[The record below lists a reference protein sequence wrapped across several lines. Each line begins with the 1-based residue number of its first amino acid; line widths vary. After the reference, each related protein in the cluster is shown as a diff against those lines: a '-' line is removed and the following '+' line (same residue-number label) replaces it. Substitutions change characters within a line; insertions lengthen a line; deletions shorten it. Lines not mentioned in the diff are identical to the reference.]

1 VAARVTGPRPAIA
14 GFIALTLLAGC
25 GVRGESSET
34 RIEPDDVPFELLEPT
49 PSVGQS
55 APDGPGGPGGQATI
69 FLDGGAG
76 LVPVVRE
83 LDEPARPADVLRALV
98 AGPTP
103 EEEAFGV
110 QTAITSGKAALSVRT
125 DGTLAVVELGDAF
138 FSQGADQ
145 VTALAQIVFTLTG
158 LEPITRIR
166 FLVGAEPAEVP
177 RADGVLTAEPVGRA
191 DFAPL
196 VPAATGT

>member
-1 VAARVTGPRPAIA
+1 VAARVTGPRLTIA
-14 GFIALTLLAGC
+14 GFVTLTFLAGC
-25 GVRGESSET
+25 GMRGQSTET
-34 RIEPDDVPFELLEPT
+34 RIEPADVPFELLELT
-49 PSVGQS
+49 PRVG
-55 APDGPGGPGGQATI
+55 PPPPEEPGVGGQATI
-69 FLDGGAG
+69 FLEGGTG

-83 LDEPARPADVLRALV
+83 LGERARAADVLRALA

-103 EEEAFGV
+103 EEEALGV
-110 QTAITSGKAALSVRT
+110 QTAITSGEAALSVRT

-138 FSQGADQ
+138 FSEGADQ

-177 RADGVLTAEPVGRA
+177 RADGVLTSEPVGR
-191 DFAPL
+191 DDYAPMA
-196 VPAATGT
+196 AATGM